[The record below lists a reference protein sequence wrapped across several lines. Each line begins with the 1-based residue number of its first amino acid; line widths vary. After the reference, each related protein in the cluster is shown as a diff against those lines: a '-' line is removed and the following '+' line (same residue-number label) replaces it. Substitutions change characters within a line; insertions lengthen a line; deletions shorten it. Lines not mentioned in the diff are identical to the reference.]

1 MVNLTSVTFCPWLSP
16 SPLEGGK
23 SINSPSVT
31 TVHWCSQRKLWM
43 YFVEAKLIFMSK
55 TNYYLL
61 QDDAMEGRA

>member
-1 MVNLTSVTFCPWLSP
+1 MALTFSTG
-16 SPLEGGK
+16 GGK

-31 TVHWCSQRKLWM
+31 TVHWCPQRKLWM